1 MNEAKEGGKN
11 YWSDKITFLYNT
23 HIGEKNSKIVVV
35 VAVVVGGGGREEGL
49 GEVLVVVAVVRG

>member
-1 MNEAKEGGKN
+1 MMNEAKEGGKN

-35 VAVVVGGGGREEGL
+35 VAVVVGGGG
-49 GEVLVVVAVVRG
+49 